1 MSPPRV
7 VKTKHKLIPP
17 TVVRV
22 LAQDI
27 LFTVSGVFCI
37 GMPVRVLELFQETL
51 RGGSDMSL
59 RAAEMQYRSTD
70 EEKTKDTGLTLD
82 NLCVGLFL
90 CC

>member
-1 MSPPRV
+1 M
-7 VKTKHKLIPP
+7 
-17 TVVRV
+17 

-37 GMPVRVLELFQETL
+37 GMPVRVLELFQEAL
-51 RGGSDMSL
+51 QGGSGVSL
-59 RAAEMQYRSTD
+59 RAAEMRCRSTD
-70 EEKTKDTGLTLD
+70 EEKTQDTGLTLD